1 MITWLWRFFIHEIL
15 YCWKKRFYVKI
26 YLKGGGVI
34 KGWFT
39 EFSWEG
45 KDGKIIKLSWKS
57 WGHQLGMIN
66 IDEIVAIHTTSRRG
80 IF

>member
-15 YCWKKRFYVKI
+15 YCWKARFYVKI
-26 YLKGGGVI
+26 YLKGGGVV

-39 EFSWEG
+39 QLEWDREG
-45 KDGKIIKLSWKS
+45 KDIVQLKWIAWD
-57 WGHQLGMIN
+57 HQLGMVN
-66 IDEIVAIHTTSRRG
+66 VDEIVAIHTTSRRG